1 MGDAE
6 ERLVWGTNGGD
17 GRQTPPGQLGVSPK
31 GDEEEVGAAVSG
43 GPRESEEPGTPPK
56 VVEEEEE
63 EEELDPRIQVRCGK
77 GLFFPVTPH
86 FGVWEGS
93 FFPSIPIGGGG
104 GHSRFG
110 GFSSFTP
117 YLASPPTP
125 QEELEHLNQ
134 ANEEINRVEL
144 QLDVSLSP
152 VPYWSPSPRSLVLNW
167 FPSPFSSLP
176 NWFPTC
182 PPQSLTG
189 PPQSLSPGS

>member
-1 MGDAE
+1 MGDKRRGRTADTSRAIGGLP
-6 ERLVWGTNGGD
+6 ERGRRGGGG
-17 GRQTPPGQLGVSPK
+17 GRFG
-31 GDEEEVGAAVSG
+31 GAARERGARDTPKSG
-43 GPRESEEPGTPPK
+43 RRGGGGGRAGPQDTGE
-56 VVEEEEE
+56 
-63 EEELDPRIQVRCGK
+63 VR
-77 GLFFPVTPH
+77 
-86 FGVWEGS
+86 EGS
-93 FFPSIPIGGGG
+93 LFPSYPPFWCVGRVFFSQYPHWGG